1 MDAAKTIALGTIDGS
16 NTRQSDEAIFSIDLF
31 AKVNLIYSTGVVEA
45 DLLLKTSE
53 SGLFFQYRASKFSC

>member
-31 AKVNLIYSTGVVEA
+31 AKVNLIYSTGVEA